1 MNHLMVD
8 LETMGNGPYA
18 PVISIGA
25 VFFDPNTGETGEEF
39 SVNIS
44 LESSMRYRARPDAS
58 TILWWLEQSEEARKS
73 LTSNTQELSTAL
85 SWLSEFIIK
94 NANHK
99 FVQVSLNISAR
110 ACVITAHVM
119 ALSVMTEEFTM
130 RGLAYN
136 PGILP
141 AEMIIRQR
149 VKPMPSREELLKRKS
164 FGSVNDNRYLNAT
177 WRKGGNQ

>member
-25 VFFDPNTGETGEEF
+25 VFFDPNIPT
-39 SVNIS
+39 
-44 LESSMRYRARPDAS
+44 
-58 TILWWLEQSEEARKS
+58 
-73 LTSNTQELSTAL
+73 
-85 SWLSEFIIK
+85 
-94 NANHK
+94 
-99 FVQVSLNISAR
+99 SLNISTR
-110 ACVITAHVM
+110 ACVITAHAM

-149 VKPMPSREELLKRKS
+149 VKPMPSREELLKRNS
-164 FGSVNDNRYLNAT
+164 CGSVNDNKYLNAMLRS
-177 WRKGGNQ
+177 RKK